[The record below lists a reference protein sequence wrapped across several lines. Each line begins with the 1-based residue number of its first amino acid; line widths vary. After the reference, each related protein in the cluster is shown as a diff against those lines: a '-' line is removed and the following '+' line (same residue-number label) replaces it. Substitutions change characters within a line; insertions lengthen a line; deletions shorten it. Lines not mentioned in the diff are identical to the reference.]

1 MRSHHWDSSYDKPL
15 TVMMMMI
22 VLELDPLGP
31 LPFSLV
37 RILMA
42 AQCLGVREFPVTVL
56 ALK

>member
-42 AQCLGVREFPVTVL
+42 AQCLGV
-56 ALK
+56 